1 MGKYKEE
8 LTKTGVMFAGE
19 GLHPSSKDGG
29 WAVTGWSGG
38 EGGYA
43 LAREFLTVRKPQS
56 VSFRD
61 AAVLPMCILSAF
73 RSLYGTVEVDVPHI
87 VRRHVIQFFNR

>member
-1 MGKYKEE
+1 MGKYNEE

-19 GLHPSSKDGG
+19 GLHPSSKDGA
-29 WAVTGWSGG
+29 WAGG
-38 EGGYA
+38 GGGYA

-61 AAVLPMCILSAF
+61 AAVLPMCILSLPA
-73 RSLYGTVEVDVPHI
+73 RASTAPSESMCGI
-87 VRRHVIQFFNR
+87 

>member
-1 MGKYKEE
+1 MGKYNEE

-29 WAVTGWSGG
+29 WAVTGWGGG

-61 AAVLPMCILSAF
+61 AAVLPMCILSLPSRASMAPSESMC
-73 RSLYGTVEVDVPHI
+73 RT
-87 VRRHVIQFFNR
+87 